1 MTTIS
6 LSKSIMDPTGIPT
19 WYFTHVKTWSLTEK
33 YLIFSIDNYK
43 YQINQ
48 DFVVAIVESL

>member
-33 YLIFSIDNYK
+33 YLNFSIDNYK